1 MCALPIFE
9 HCQRGVTAGFE
20 DYNRKLA
27 ANGRFTLPNAAA
39 QRRWNT
45 AGGKARFITHPLRDD
60 TPVALARKQ
69 HGDAVL
75 TLMTIRA
82 HDQFN
87 TTVYSSD
94 DRYRDVQGD
103 RRVLFMHANDL
114 RSEEHTSEL
123 QSLMRISYAVF

>member
-1 MCALPIFE
+1 MRISDWSSDVCSSDL
-9 HCQRGVTAGFE
+9 
-20 DYNRKLA
+20 YNRKLA

-45 AGGKARFITHPLRDD
+45 ASGKARFIAHPLRDD

-103 RRVLFMHANDL
+103 RRVLFMHANEL
-114 RSEEHTSEL
+114 AARGQIGREH
-123 QSLMRISYAVF
+123 V